1 MKQVILVDKIEIV
14 HKRDSWPLGDAIL
27 GIKMFLLKDGCT
39 RALYGA
45 VSRHYDGISTEN
57 LALTLDDWKEEL
69 LKWDRKVRYGRRRKK
84 P

>member
-14 HKRDSWPLGDAIL
+14 HKRNPLFDEESIL
-27 GIKMFLLKDGCT
+27 GIKVHLRKDGCAS
-39 RALYGA
+39 ALYGA